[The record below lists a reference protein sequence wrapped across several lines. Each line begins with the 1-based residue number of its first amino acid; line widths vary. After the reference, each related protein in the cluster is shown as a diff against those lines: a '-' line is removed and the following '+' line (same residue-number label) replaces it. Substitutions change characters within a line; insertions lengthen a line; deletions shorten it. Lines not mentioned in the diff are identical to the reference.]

1 MVPAKAEIAHN
12 EIFRPVAAD
21 RARNKMTTD
30 QADKS
35 KDRVV
40 LLVPAPTDDGHI
52 LPSAL
57 FKALFR
63 GWLLIGAITTVCAV
77 AAVAL
82 ALWLRPVYEGE
93 VIVAAVEESGSMS
106 STSGQLGS
114 LAAAA
119 GLNLGGLNSRKS
131 EYIALLSS
139 RAMVG
144 ALIDREN
151 LMPVL
156 FEARW
161 DPVAKAWKGSDPK
174 QHPTRMEAIEHVVN
188 QMLEVTYDNRSGLIT
203 VRVEWSDPVLAAKWA
218 NELVAL
224 VNQHVRSTVIADS
237 RRAVEFLEA
246 EIAKN
251 ASVDVRQ
258 GIFRLQELNL
268 NRVVLATV
276 QVEYA
281 LKIIDPALP
290 ADRGRPIRPRKFF
303 IAVAGVFLGVTIGS
317 FVVLLRSRRDWWRA
331 TPPATGT
338 AA

>member
-1 MVPAKAEIAHN
+1 
-12 EIFRPVAAD
+12 
-21 RARNKMTTD
+21 MTTD
-30 QADKS
+30 QAEKS

-52 LPSAL
+52 LASAL

-63 GWLLIGAITTVCAV
+63 AWLLVGAITTVCAV

-82 ALWLRPVYEGE
+82 ALWLRPVYQGE
-93 VIVAAVEESGSMS
+93 VIAAAVEESSSMS
-106 STSGQLGS
+106 SLASGQLGN

-119 GLNLGGLNSRKS
+119 GINLGGLNSRKS

-156 FEARW
+156 FEKRW

-174 QHPTRMEAIEHVVN
+174 KHPTRMEAIQYFIKKLLNVA
-188 QMLEVTYDNRSGLIT
+188 YDNRSGLIT
-203 VRVEWSDPVLAAKWA
+203 IRVEWSDPVLAAKWA

-224 VNQHVRSTVIADS
+224 VNQHVCSTVIAES
-237 RRAVEFLEA
+237 RRAVEFLEG

-258 GIFRLQELNL
+258 GIFRMQELNL
-268 NRVVLATV
+268 NRVVLASV

-290 ADRGRPIRPRKFF
+290 ADLGRPIRPRKFF
-303 IAVAGVFLGVTIGS
+303 IAVAGVFLGLAIGS
-317 FVVLLRSRRDWWRA
+317 FVVLWRSRREWWRA

>member
-1 MVPAKAEIAHN
+1 MN
-12 EIFRPVAAD
+12 
-21 RARNKMTTD
+21 MD
-30 QADKS
+30 QTAKS

-52 LPSAL
+52 LASTL
-57 FKALFR
+57 FKALLH
-63 GWLLIGAITTVCAV
+63 GWLLIGAITMVCAV

-93 VIVAAVEESGSMS
+93 VIVAPVEESGSMS
-106 STSGQLGS
+106 SLGSGQLGN

-119 GLNLGGLNSRKS
+119 GLSLGGLNSRKS

-139 RAMVG
+139 RALVG
-144 ALIDREN
+144 ELIDREN

-156 FEARW
+156 YADRW
-161 DPVAKAWKGSDPK
+161 DPAAKAWKGSDPNK
-174 QHPTRMEAIEHVVN
+174 HPTRMGAIQHFSKTLLDVA
-188 QMLEVTYDNRSGLIT
+188 YDNRSGLIT
-203 VRVEWSDPVLAAKWA
+203 IRVEWFDPILAAKWA
-218 NELVAL
+218 NQIVAL
-224 VNQHVRSTVIADS
+224 VNEHVRGAVIAES

-258 GIFRLQELNL
+258 GIFRLQEMNL
-268 NRVVLATV
+268 NRVVLASV

-290 ADRGRPIRPRKFF
+290 ADLGRPVRPRKVF
-303 IAVAGVFLGVTIGS
+303 IAAAGVFLGLTIGS
-317 FVVLLRSRRDWWRA
+317 FVVLWRSRRDWWRA
-331 TPPATGT
+331 TPPATG
-338 AA
+338 AAA

>member
-1 MVPAKAEIAHN
+1 
-12 EIFRPVAAD
+12 
-21 RARNKMTTD
+21 MTTD
-30 QADKS
+30 QAEKS

-52 LPSAL
+52 LASAL

-63 GWLLIGAITTVCAV
+63 GWLLVGAITTVCAV
-77 AAVAL
+77 AAVAY
-82 ALWLRPVYEGE
+82 ALWLPPVYQGE

-106 STSGQLGS
+106 SASGQLGN

-139 RAMVG
+139 RAMAG

-156 FEARW
+156 FEKRW
-161 DPVAKAWKGSDPK
+161 DPVAKAWKESDPK
-174 QHPTRMEAIEHVVN
+174 KHPTRMEAIQYFINTLVDVE
-188 QMLEVTYDNRSGLIT
+188 YDRTGLIT
-203 VRVEWSDPVLAAKWA
+203 IRVEWSDPVLAAKWA

-224 VNQHVRSTVIADS
+224 VNHHVRSTVITES
-237 RRAVEFLEA
+237 RRAVEFLEG

-268 NRVVLATV
+268 NRVVLASV

-290 ADRGRPIRPRKFF
+290 ADLGRPVRPRKLF
-303 IAVAGVFLGVTIGS
+303 IAVAGVLLGLTIGS
-317 FVVLLRSRRDWWRA
+317 FVVLWRSRRDWWRA

-338 AA
+338 PA

>member
-1 MVPAKAEIAHN
+1 
-12 EIFRPVAAD
+12 
-21 RARNKMTTD
+21 MTTN
-30 QADKS
+30 QAEKS

-52 LPSAL
+52 LASAL
-57 FKALFR
+57 FKALFG
-63 GWLLIGAITTVCAV
+63 GWFLIGAITTVCAV
-77 AAVAL
+77 AAVAY
-82 ALWLRPVYEGE
+82 ALSLPPVYQGE
-93 VIVAAVEESGSMS
+93 VIVASVEESGSMS
-106 STSGQLGS
+106 SASGQLGN

-119 GLNLGGLNSRKS
+119 GINLGGVNSRKS
-131 EYIALLSS
+131 EYIALLNS

-144 ALIDREN
+144 TLIDREN

-156 FEARW
+156 FEKRW

-174 QHPTRMEAIEHVVN
+174 KHPTRMEAIQYFIKTLVDVE
-188 QMLEVTYDNRSGLIT
+188 YDRSGLIT
-203 VRVEWSDPVLAAKWA
+203 IRVEWSDPVLAAKWA

-224 VNQHVRSTVIADS
+224 VNQHVRSTVISES
-237 RRAVEFLEA
+237 RRAVEFLEG

-268 NRVVLATV
+268 NRVVLASV

-290 ADRGRPIRPRKFF
+290 ADPGRPIRPRKFF
-303 IAVAGVFLGVTIGS
+303 IAVAGVLLGLTIGS
-317 FVVLLRSRRDWWRA
+317 FVVLWRSRRDWWRA

-338 AA
+338 PA